1 MTILDIPRSGRDGAY
16 VYYMRGRKLCRR
28 SYVLPKDVRTA
39 GRVRARGAFGA
50 VVKAWSRV
58 LSEEKR
64 RAWNA
69 AAAKVRSRP
78 RLWQSGWL
86 TGQTFFAGINSARSR
101 IGREMLLWPPDALVF
116 QPNPVAGL
124 SLSEEQGRLRLKLK
138 MVGPVDG
145 DIMVFGAAPCS
156 AGRKKW
162 RNGAYLGLL
171 PRLSEGRATSRSCM
185 WRGMGSSSRASG
197 YSSAPGS
204 RGRGERIT
212 PAMLA
217 RWFWRK
223 RPPRGWK
230 SEVRS
235 PKSEGK
241 SNTEA

>member
-1 MTILDIPRSGRDGAY
+1 MLT
-16 VYYMRGRKLCRR
+16 
-28 SYVLPKDVRTA
+28 
-39 GRVRARGAFGA
+39 
-50 VVKAWSRV
+50 
-58 LSEEKR
+58 EEQR

-124 SLSEEQGRLRLKLK
+124 SLSEEQGRMRLRVR
-138 MVGPVDG
+138 MVGPVVG

-171 PRLSEGRATSRSCM
+171 PAPVDGESDITELSGEVWGAQGWGAGVYPHPAAAGRK
-185 WRGMGSSSRASG
+185 GGS
-197 YSSAPGS
+197 
-204 RGRGERIT
+204 
-212 PAMLA
+212 
-217 RWFWRK
+217 
-223 RPPRGWK
+223 PP
-230 SEVRS
+230 ECQ
-235 PKSEGK
+235 
-241 SNTEA
+241 